1 MSNLILKLKLRL
13 CFSQDLDWELQYK
26 KHLWVWKKFQYRVPD
41 DTVDKKIQVQEGG
54 FGFE

>member
-1 MSNLILKLKLRL
+1 MANLILKLKLRL
-13 CFSQDLDWELQYK
+13 CFSQDLNWELQYK